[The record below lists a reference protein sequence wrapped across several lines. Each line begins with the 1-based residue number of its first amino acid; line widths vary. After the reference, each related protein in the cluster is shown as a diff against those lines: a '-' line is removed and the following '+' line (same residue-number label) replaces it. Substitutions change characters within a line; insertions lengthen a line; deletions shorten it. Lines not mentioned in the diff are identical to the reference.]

1 MRRPSVPALISAA
14 SLTLLAGL
22 CRAADPVIADV
33 APSESMLVVSVD
45 DWSALKAQFD
55 RTGMK
60 TLWATNEI
68 QALVKELAKDA
79 ASGFD
84 EMLQELGVTKDDMVY
99 PSGSIGMAM
108 FFAQSLDAVATQ
120 INTLEG
126 NLEIDAVLLADFGDD
141 ADRFADLIE
150 KVCDYA
156 SDKHGAEIR
165 RTPHGSHT
173 ITSIIR
179 DAEDAPDAED
189 DEFEDF
195 DFPGVGMMMPFE
207 SDSGA
212 YSIHIVRLGSTY
224 LAGDSLD
231 AVQSAIDRAADAG
244 RPSIAEDTIYIKSLA
259 QHPADAGAT
268 VFFRAGDA
276 FRLFA
281 GNTTAQQREWDEAA
295 PNMTPIFDTLG
306 LLSIQA
312 ASFGIR
318 LDTPA
323 AMAEA
328 TIGILVPEKK
338 GLLSLLSRGTPAFQA
353 PSFVP
358 ADVSA
363 LSQIVVDFSRI
374 PAIARSV
381 IETLPEDAR
390 EQARMGLAQAE
401 PIALPIIEALG
412 SDIYIAQT
420 ITQPLSPDSQKT
432 LFAIR
437 ITDSLVFTNLATAF
451 GAQIG
456 LQARE
461 FQGTQIFEQDMI
473 GIAGGISPEWLFIG
487 QTPDVEDA
495 LRRLSAPGD
504 DQLNAQPE
512 FKSALTGLRG
522 DAVLNQYQDTE
533 RAIRYTIWSIQ
544 NAEKIADAQLDAL
557 ELDEEFKQQIRE
569 ARAAEQRDW
578 TRLLPPPEL
587 ITEHI
592 GDTVAELR
600 PTPDGYRGQTLML
613 RPKR

>member
-1 MRRPSVPALISAA
+1 MRRPSMTALLSTA

-22 CRAADPVIADV
+22 CHAADPVIADV
-33 APSESMLVVSVD
+33 APTESMLVVSVK
-45 DWSALKAQFD
+45 DWAALKAQFD

-60 TLWATNEI
+60 TLWSTNEI

-108 FFAQSLDAVATQ
+108 FFAQSIDAVASQ

-126 NLEIDAVLLADFGDD
+126 DLEIDAILLADFGEN
-141 ADRFADLIE
+141 ADKFADLIE
-150 KVCDYA
+150 KVCDFA

-165 RTPHGSHT
+165 QTPHSGHN

-179 DAEDAPDAED
+179 QADAEADTAND
-189 DEFEDF
+189 EDF

-231 AVQSAIDRAADAG
+231 SVQSAIDRAADAG

-276 FRLFA
+276 WKLFA
-281 GNTTAQQREWDEAA
+281 TNTTAQQREWDETA
-295 PNMTPIFDTLG
+295 PDMTIMFDTLG

-318 LDTPA
+318 LDTAA

-338 GLLSLLSRGTPAFQA
+338 GILSLLSRGTPSFQT

-363 LSQIVVDFSRI
+363 ISQIVVDFSRI
-374 PAIARSV
+374 PAIARGV
-381 IETLPEDAR
+381 IETLPEDTRA
-390 EQARMGLAQAE
+390 QARMALAQAE

-456 LQARE
+456 LQVRE

-473 GIAGGISPEWLFIG
+473 GIAGGISPEWLLIG

-512 FKSALTGLRG
+512 FRSAVTMLRG

-533 RAIRYTIWSIQ
+533 RTIRYTIWSLQ
-544 NAEKIADAQLDAL
+544 NADKIVDAQLDAL
-557 ELDEEFKQQIRE
+557 EIDEEFKQQIRE
-569 ARAAEQRDW
+569 ARGSDQRDW
-578 TRLLPPPEL
+578 ARLLPPPEL

-600 PTPDGYRGQTLML
+600 PTPDGFRGQTLML

>member
-1 MRRPSVPALISAA
+1 MRRPSMTALLSAA

-22 CRAADPVIADV
+22 CHAADPVIADV
-33 APSESMLVVSVD
+33 APSESMLVVSVK

-60 TLWATNEI
+60 TLWATNEV
-68 QALVKELAKDA
+68 QALVKDLAKDA

-108 FFAQSLDAVATQ
+108 FFTQSLDAVASQ

-126 NLEIDAVLLADFGDD
+126 DLDIDAIFLADFGDD
-141 ADRFADLIE
+141 ADKFADLIE
-150 KVCDYA
+150 KVCDFA

-165 RTPHGSHT
+165 QTPHGGHT

-179 DAEDAPDAED
+179 EAEADDAND

-207 SDSGA
+207 SESGA

-231 AVQSAIDRAADAG
+231 SVQAAIDRAADAG

-276 FRLFA
+276 LKLFA
-281 GNTTAQQREWDEAA
+281 ANTTAQQREWDETA
-295 PNMTPIFDTLG
+295 PDMSIMFDALG
-306 LLSIQA
+306 LLSIQST
-312 ASFGIR
+312 SFGIR

-328 TIGILVPEKK
+328 TSGILVPEKK
-338 GLLSLLSRGTPAFQA
+338 GILSLLSRGTPAFQN
-353 PSFVP
+353 PSFVS

-363 LSQIVVDFSRI
+363 ISQIVVDFSRI
-374 PAIARSV
+374 PAIARGV

-390 EQARMGLAQAE
+390 EQARMALAQAE

-420 ITQPLSPDSQKT
+420 ITQPLSPDSQKA

-437 ITDSLVFTNLATAF
+437 ITDSLVFTNLVTAF

-456 LQARE
+456 LQVRE
-461 FQGTQIFEQDMI
+461 FQGTQIFEQDMF
-473 GIAGGISPEWLFIG
+473 GITGGISPEWLFIG
-487 QTPDVEDA
+487 QTSDVEDA

-512 FKSALTGLRG
+512 FKSAVTMLRG

-533 RAIRYTIWSIQ
+533 RAIRYTIWSLQ
-544 NAEKIADAQLDAL
+544 NQDKIADAQLDAL
-557 ELDEEFKQQIRE
+557 DIDEEFKQQIRE
-569 ARAAEQRDW
+569 ARGSTQRDW
-578 TRLLPPPEL
+578 ARLLPPPEL

-592 GDTVAELR
+592 GDTVTELR